1 MIPMM
6 STVLAIVVVLFA
18 SVSLYVALAQS
29 KYLYFPDKTIAATP
43 ETIGLA
49 FEDLSLK
56 TEDGET
62 IAGWFVPHI
71 KDGVMATQTVLF
83 CHGNAGDIG
92 DRVESI
98 RTFHRLGFNVLA
110 FDYRGFGKSSGR
122 PTEQGTYQDALAC
135 WDYLVDKRGQRPD
148 SIVVFGRS
156 LGGAVA
162 CWLAVHADP
171 GILVLESVFS
181 SVPDMAAKMFP
192 FLPVRLFCRFKY
204 DNVECVSDVHCP
216 VMVAHSPADR
226 TCPFEQG
233 KRVYEAANLPKQFIE
248 MQGGHNAGGL
258 DVNPSYQNAL
268 LKFVKM
274 HTGER

>member
-29 KYLYFPDKTIAATP
+29 KYLYFPDNTIAATP

-62 IAGWFVPHI
+62 IVGWFVPHI
-71 KDGVMATQTVLF
+71 KNGVMASQTVLF

-110 FDYRGFGKSSGR
+110 FDYRGFGKSSGQ

-135 WDYLVDKRGQRPD
+135 WDYLLDKRGQSPK
-148 SIVVFGRS
+148 SIIVFGRS

-162 CWLAVHADP
+162 CWLAAHADP
-171 GILVLESVFS
+171 GALVLESVFS

-192 FLPVRLFCRFKY
+192 LLPVRLFCRFKY

-216 VMVAHSPADR
+216 VMVAHSRTDL

-233 KRVYEAANLPKQFIE
+233 MRVYEAANAPKQFVE

-258 DVNPSYQNAL
+258 DVNPSYQHAL